1 MLLYSNLPLPQPPTS
16 TVDCSGLDAPTCYYK
31 WEYGDNVQ
39 QYAASSQ
46 VWRDYTER
54 EGFVQA
60 FQDIVK
66 NTTVTND
73 ARATQVEQFLL
84 RHAELAGVI
93 KKVEIT
99 VPRNPNK
106 WGKRL
111 APWFRNP
118 TYVGACSLLA
128 SAKAVSL

>member
-1 MLLYSNLPLPQPPTS
+1 M
-16 TVDCSGLDAPTCYYK
+16 DAPTHYYK
-31 WEYGDNVQ
+31 WECGDNVQ
-39 QYAASSQ
+39 QYANSSQ

-66 NTTVTND
+66 NTLVTND
-73 ARATQVEQFLL
+73 DRAARVECFLL
-84 RHAELAGVI
+84 RHAVQAGVV

-111 APWFRNP
+111 APWF
-118 TYVGACSLLA
+118 TKEC
-128 SAKAVSL
+128 K